1 MNLGE
6 RMKENYE
13 MRSQTKLLRRMP
25 VIIRLDGKAF
35 HTFTKGFD
43 KPFDVNMS
51 EAMIETMLYLC
62 RNIQG
67 CVLGYTQSD
76 EITLVLVD
84 YKELDSDAWY
94 DYKVQKLCSVSAS
107 MATNAF
113 NHFLA
118 EFLSIVTEDT
128 INSTPNTIYRAYCNY
143 LEGYKIALFDSRCF
157 NIPKEEVANCLVW
170 RQQDATRNSISTLA
184 QHYFSHKE
192 LQNLNSNQL
201 QDKLMAEKNV
211 NWNDLN
217 TIYKRGCC
225 CKRNNSGIWTTDR
238 EIPIFTQNFNYIN
251 DLINYE

>member
-13 MRSQTKLLRRMP
+13 LRSQTKLLRRMP

-35 HTFTKGFD
+35 HTFTKGFN
-43 KPFDVNMS
+43 KPFDECLS
-51 EAMIETMLYLC
+51 QAMCDTMEYLC
-62 RNIQG
+62 KTIQG

-84 YKELDSDAWY
+84 YKELETDAWY

-107 MATNAF
+107 IATLWF
-113 NHFLA
+113 NDNLKYYLKRVYDIFSRDGVH
-118 EFLSIVTEDT
+118 E
-128 INSTPNTIYRAYCNY
+128 AYYNFITGKTHAY
-143 LEGYKIALFDSRCF
+143 FDSRCF

-170 RQQDATRNSISTLA
+170 RQQDATRNSISALA

-192 LQNLNSNQL
+192 LQGLNCNQL
-201 QDKLMAEKNV
+201 QDKLMTEKHV
-211 NWNDLN
+211 NWNDLP

-225 CKRNNSGIWTTDR
+225 CIKDEGGDWDIDK
-238 EIPIFTQNFNYIN
+238 EIPIFTQNFDYVNRFI
-251 DLINYE
+251 EV